1 MVVLTNLICIVMFI
15 WIIVKS
21 IQGQMENSTKID
33 EEKPLDYELLKELG
47 IINTNK
53 SNGGIVVPDNV
64 HTKNSTQ
71 KSTQN
76 IDCKKYGTP
85 ISFERKVEK
94 IVVENDYKSTKN
106 TTNTTKTYQTS
117 KIEDYNESV
126 YEDDNEDPIQE
137 NPSFFSRLFG
147 SKIERL

>member
-53 SNGGIVVPDNV
+53 SNSGIVVPDNV
-64 HTKNSTQ
+64 HIKNSTQ

-76 IDCKKYGTP
+76 IDCKKYDTP

-94 IVVENDYKSTKN
+94 IVVDNDYKNTK
-106 TTNTTKTYQTS
+106 KTYQTS
-117 KIEDYNESV
+117 KTNGVTEE
-126 YEDDNEDPIQE
+126 YEETIYDDNNDDPIQE
-137 NPSFFSRLFG
+137 SPSFFSRLFS